1 MADLLALSS
10 HIIDSGVTDQP
21 VNRVTNELSEVANGI
36 AMVESFSHCVALST
50 DEGLVCFDS
59 SGVMTGAAVRDA
71 LRGWKQDRVSHLVY
85 THGHADHVGGSSYFA
100 DDAPIVV
107 GHENVAARLD
117 RYDFTNNWNLI
128 INNRQFGGVAGEL
141 QLGVGSAGG
150 ALNVQGAKLGRRFLP
165 ASTLRPAET
174 FATSHELTVGEE
186 RIELHHAR
194 GETDDHLWAWLPGRK
209 TLMTGD
215 FLIWNFP
222 NAGNPQKVQ
231 RYPIEWA
238 AALRRMI
245 EVGPE
250 LLLPAHGLP
259 IEGRERITTVLDDV
273 ATALE
278 HLVRDVVAMMN
289 AGETLDTIIHS
300 VSVPAETLA
309 KPYLRPLYDEPEFVV
324 RGIWRQFGGWWDG
337 AASRL
342 KPSPDA
348 HLAETI
354 AELAGGAEVLLRRA
368 EDAASNGDLRLSC
381 HLADLAGWA
390 APDDPSIHAGRAAI
404 YLARRKAEPSLMS
417 KGIFAAAARDS
428 QAVVQRHARLSAADT
443 HQHDCQCGGAHPG
456 DLPTG

>member
-21 VNRVTNELSEVANGI
+21 VNRVTNELSEVDTDL

-50 DEGLVCFDS
+50 GDGLVCFDA
-59 SGVMTGAAVRDA
+59 SGVMTGEAVRRA
-71 LRGWKQDRVSHLVY
+71 LRSWRPDRVGHLVY
-85 THGHADHVGGSSYFA
+85 THGHADHVGGSTYFA
-100 DDAPIVV
+100 DDHPTVV

-117 RYDFTNNWNLI
+117 RYDYTNNWNLI
-128 INNRQFGGVAGEL
+128 INARQFGGVAGEL
-141 QLGVGSAGG
+141 QLGVGSGG
-150 ALNVQGAKLGRRFLP
+150 DAIDVQSRTLGRRFLP
-165 ASTLRPAET
+165 TSTLRPDQT
-174 FATSHELTVGEE
+174 FATSHEITVGDEH
-186 RIELHHAR
+186 IEFHHAR
-194 GETDDHLWAWLPGRK
+194 GETDDHLWAWLPQRK

-245 EVGPE
+245 AVGPE
-250 LLLPAHGLP
+250 LLMPAHGLP
-259 IEGRERITTVLDDV
+259 IEGNARITRVLDDV

-278 HLVRDVVAMMN
+278 QLVADVVTMMN
-289 AGETLDTIIHS
+289 GGATLDTIIHS
-300 VSVPAETLA
+300 VSVPADTLA

-348 HLAETI
+348 HLAATI
-354 AELAGGAEVLLRRA
+354 ADLAGGAEVLLRRA
-368 EDAASNGDLRLSC
+368 EQAAGDGDLRLAC

-390 APDDPSIHAGRAAI
+390 APDDPPIHAGRAAI

-417 KGIFAAAARDS
+417 KGIFAAAARES
-428 QAVVQRHARLSAADT
+428 QIVVERATAD
-443 HQHDCQCGGAHPG
+443 
-456 DLPTG
+456 